1 MIFDDLKAYQRSEH
15 FIWTDDYISQ
25 NMLTAHL
32 DLSSD
37 AASRNI
43 NTIERTIE
51 WILDKT
57 PQGKVLDL
65 GCGPGLYDSLLAKK
79 GYHVTG
85 IDISERSISYAKRK
99 AAEENLRIDYQC
111 KDYIKDDIGTGYDV
125 AICIY
130 CDFGALTP
138 EEQGILLKKIYKGLN
153 EEGVL
158 IFDVFKAG
166 LCDTMQAKRDWRYS
180 DGADF
185 WCERPH
191 FLLEEVKHFAMEKLW
206 GTRNIIIEAG
216 KMPREYI
223 TWDRYYTE
231 DEINR
236 LLTENR
242 FDIIAINDQ
251 LVAKNDFT
259 SNDVMFIKAKKRI

>member
-37 AASRNI
+37 VASRNI
-43 NTIERTIE
+43 NTIEKTIE
-51 WILDKT
+51 WSLDKT

-65 GCGPGLYDSLLAKK
+65 GCGPGLYASLLAKR
-79 GYHVTG
+79 GFSITG

-111 KDYIKDDIGTGYDV
+111 KDYIKDDIGSGYDV

-130 CDFGALTP
+130 CDFGALTSD
-138 EEQGILLKKIYKGLN
+138 EQRCLLKKIYNGLN
-153 EEGVL
+153 KDGVF
-158 IFDVFKAG
+158 IFDVFQAG

-185 WCERPH
+185 WCDKPH

-206 GTRNIIIEAG
+206 GTRNIVIEAG

-236 LLTENR
+236 LLTENG

-251 LVAKNDFT
+251 LVAKNDFA